1 MILLRNK
8 LVAKIIAV
16 LVAFAIWAYVIIS
29 QDPISTQGYN
39 DIPINLS
46 NVERLANYGLV
57 LFDVDRESVNVSV
70 SGAHSF
76 HAQYGDQITV
86 FADVLVNSEGQ
97 PVNFAGQHF
106 IAFSTIHA
114 HPRLTIEGTRPIGM
128 WITVE
133 NLVTVERPI
142 NVSFVGDEI
151 PNTEPG
157 NIFIQPAIVEI
168 TGAQPLIEAIEYV
181 EVEIQSD
188 QIERTATSFIPHIK
202 ILDEDRNPIYGLT
215 LSTNLAHV
223 EAMLYDVRA
232 IPLSVE
238 ITGTPRAIHE
248 VIDTTFPSTIRV
260 RGTRADLANVHAI
273 IATPIDISELV
284 RTTNLPISFT
294 LPEGLALAYGQA
306 MPNLRI
312 EIETMAN
319 TSFEFDS
326 WEIEIRGL
334 EEGLN
339 AQFEEMTFRLIVGG
353 DDEVIE
359 YAERD
364 DFRLSVNLE
373 GLEVGTHSVDIIVT
387 HEKELR
393 LVERVPMY
401 IYITI
406 EEE

>member
-1 MILLRNK
+1 MTLLRNK
-8 LVAKIIAV
+8 LVAKIIAA
-16 LVAFAIWAYVIIS
+16 LIAFTIWAYVVIS
-29 QDPISTQGYN
+29 QDPVRTQLYD

-46 NVERLANYGLV
+46 NVERLASYGLV
-57 LFDVDRESVNVSV
+57 LFNVDRESVSVSV

-76 HAQYGDQITV
+76 HVQQGDDISV
-86 FADVLVNSEGQ
+86 WADVLVNSEGQ
-97 PVNFAGQHF
+97 PVNSAGQHF
-106 IAFSTIHA
+106 IPFRATHA
-114 HPRLTIEGTRPIGM
+114 HPRLTIEGTRPVGM

-133 NLVTVERPI
+133 NLVTVEKPI
-142 NVSFVGDEI
+142 REVFVGDEI

-157 NIFIQPAIVEI
+157 NVFIQPAIVEI
-168 TGAQPLIEAIEYV
+168 TGAQPLIEAIWYV

-188 QIERTATSFIPHIK
+188 QIERTMTSFISHINV
-202 ILDEDRNPIYGLT
+202 LDEERNPIPDLT

-232 IPLSVE
+232 IPISVE

-248 VIDTTFPSTIRV
+248 VIEIVYPRTIRV
-260 RGTRADLANVHAI
+260 RGMRADLTDVNAI

-284 RTTNLPISFT
+284 RTTNLPILFT
-294 LPEGLALAYGQA
+294 LPEGLALASGQGT
-306 MPNLRI
+306 PNLRI

-319 TSFEFDS
+319 TGFEFDAS
-326 WEIEIRGL
+326 EIEIRGL
-334 EEGLN
+334 DEGLS
-339 AQFEEMTFRLIVGG
+339 AQFEDMTFSLIVGG
-353 DDEVIE
+353 DYEVIE
-359 YAERD
+359 YIERD

-373 GLEVGTHSVDIIVT
+373 GLEVGTHSVEIVVT
-387 HEKELR
+387 HDKELR